1 MKKKRMLSYMTK
13 VITLL
18 YSISNIIVY
27 TAIIKVIRVI
37 KGYEISI
44 IT

>member
-27 TAIIKVIRVI
+27 TAIIKVIRGI

>member
-37 KGYEISI
+37 KGYEIPI

>member
-27 TAIIKVIRVI
+27 PAIIKVIRII
-37 KGYEISI
+37 KVMRFP
-44 IT
+44 